1 MEANGRPVTAW
12 LGDIVNLERML
23 IVLTIASY
31 ATVLYTYLGYPA
43 LLWLLSRFVPHR
55 ALPHGEPRM
64 WPDVSILVAA
74 YNEEQVIGDRLCN
87 LAALHYP
94 AARVEILVGSDGSTD
109 RTCEI
114 VAANPDPRIRLL
126 AFPDRRGKAS
136 VLNDLVAAARG
147 DVVVLTDA
155 NTYFFPDAV
164 RELVAT
170 LERRPTTCAV
180 VGRVDIHSS
189 VAAGNLDGAYWAYET
204 WIKTLESRFGSV
216 LGANGSIYAFRRA
229 RFQPI
234 PPEAIVDDFL
244 IPMLMR
250 LRVAG
255 EVVFLPAA
263 RAWEASPARVVD
275 EFRRR
280 VRIGAGDLQALTWT
294 WQLLLPWKGMVAF
307 SYFSHKV
314 LRWLVPFLLL
324 IGFGATLGLLHR
336 PVFRLLFFGQLLVF
350 GMGLGAPLVRRI
362 PVLGVAA
369 AAARYF
375 FVLNAAILLGFVHL
389 VLGLAR
395 PAWRTTPRS
404 SARLPPDPLQRR
416 RGVVP

>member
-1 MEANGRPVTAW
+1 V
-12 LGDIVNLERML
+12 DLERLL

-43 LLWLLSRFVPHR
+43 LLWLLSRFVPNR
-55 ALPHGEPRM
+55 AVPHEEPRT
-64 WPDVSILVAA
+64 WPEVSILVAA
-74 YNEEQVIGDRLCN
+74 YNEEQVIGDRLRN
-87 LAALHYP
+87 LAALRYP

-114 VAANPDPRIRLL
+114 VAADPNPRIRLL
-126 AFPDRRGKAS
+126 SFPDRRGKAS

-164 RELVAT
+164 QELVAA
-170 LERRPTTCAV
+170 LEHRLTACAV

-189 VAAGNLDGAYWAYET
+189 VAAGNLDGAYWAYEI

-294 WQLLLPWKGMVAF
+294 WRLLLPWKGMVAF

-350 GMGLGAPLVRRI
+350 GIGLGAPFVRRI

-375 FVLNAAILLGFVHL
+375 FVLNAAILLGFAHL

-404 SARLPPDPLQRR
+404 SARVPPDPLQRR